1 MNMKKRI
8 IAYCLIIVELIIQIL
23 GGLYY
28 SQTPKIVWSL
38 GNAIIVLVPLA
49 FGIRLRIST

>member
-8 IAYCLIIVELIIQIL
+8 IAYCLSIVELIIQIL

-28 SQTPKIVWSL
+28 SQTPEIVWSL

-49 FGIRLRIST
+49 FGIRLGIST

>member
-23 GGLYY
+23 SGLYY
-28 SQTPKIVWSL
+28 ENICPYYHEV
-38 GNAIIVLVPLA
+38 
-49 FGIRLRIST
+49 